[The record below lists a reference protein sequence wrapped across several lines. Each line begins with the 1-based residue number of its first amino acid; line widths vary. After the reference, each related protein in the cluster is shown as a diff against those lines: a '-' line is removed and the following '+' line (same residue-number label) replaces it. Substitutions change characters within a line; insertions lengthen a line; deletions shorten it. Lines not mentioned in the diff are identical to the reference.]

1 MWKERCQLVHW
12 DSLLIQLN
20 FMAFLKIHI
29 LPVEVMFC
37 IETKKN
43 RGLRSFCFYIHCNN
57 NFGSMR
63 TKFKRVANCSSIVS
77 RL

>member
-29 LPVEVMFC
+29 LPVEVMFY

-43 RGLRSFCFYIHCNN
+43 RGLRSFWP
-57 NFGSMR
+57 
-63 TKFKRVANCSSIVS
+63 TVPV
-77 RL
+77 

>member
-37 IETKKN
+37 IETKTKTEVCEVFV
-43 RGLRSFCFYIHCNN
+43 SIYIVITILARCVQNLN
-57 NFGSMR
+57 VWP
-63 TKFKRVANCSSIVS
+63 TVPV
-77 RL
+77 